1 MSKYKKPDKAQ
12 TVATAT
18 TDDRLFAVYC
28 AMLAS
33 TDWRRD
39 VRKQDTIMQ
48 EVLKSARLA
57 LEVYDNEE
65 IM

>member
-12 TVATAT
+12 TVAT

-39 VRKQDTIMQ
+39 VRKQETIMQ

-65 IM
+65 MM